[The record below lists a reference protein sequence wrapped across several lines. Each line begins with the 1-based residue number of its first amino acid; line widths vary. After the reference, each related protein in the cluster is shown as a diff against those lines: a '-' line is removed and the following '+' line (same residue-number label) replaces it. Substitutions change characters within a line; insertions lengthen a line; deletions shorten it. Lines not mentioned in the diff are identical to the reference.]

1 MDGILSLSLCLVGG
15 VFYKQAPMK
24 KVDHDHVDVE
34 DGCGGTP
41 SKRRADDDGI
51 ELAAT
56 PLLESTV
63 QSRPNRGIS
72 NNGR

>member
-1 MDGILSLSLCLVGG
+1 
-15 VFYKQAPMK
+15 MK
-24 KVDHDHVDVE
+24 KVDHDHVE
-34 DGCGGTP
+34 DGGGTP

-51 ELAAT
+51 ELGAA

-63 QSRPNRGIS
+63 QSRPNRGLY